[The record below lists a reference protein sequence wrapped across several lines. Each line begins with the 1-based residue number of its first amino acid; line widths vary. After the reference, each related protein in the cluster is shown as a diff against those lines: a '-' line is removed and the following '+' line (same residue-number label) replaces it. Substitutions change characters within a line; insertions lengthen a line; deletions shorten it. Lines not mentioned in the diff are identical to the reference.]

1 MPRSWGLLVSGTV
14 FAGVGIALL
23 LESGFGVT
31 PVDAV
36 VAGLSSWTG
45 ISVGTALI
53 AMCSLL
59 VLAAWR
65 LGQQPGVGTLVS
77 FIFIGLC
84 VDASLHLIDM
94 TGLAI
99 SESPWPAR
107 TGVWLAGACLL
118 ALAASCLYASGLGAS
133 PYDIFV
139 QASRRFGLSIP
150 MARLLVDAVMF
161 LVAFLIGGAWG
172 IGTVGLLL
180 LLPLLL
186 RYLLPHAERF
196 AAGGRPVLRREPDET
211 LAGTADPVG

>member
-14 FAGVGIALL
+14 FAGVGISLL

-45 ISVGTALI
+45 VSVGTALI

-77 FIFIGLC
+77 FLFIGLC

-99 SESPWPAR
+99 SGLAWQAR
-107 TGVWLAGACLL
+107 TGVWLVGACLL

-139 QASRRFGLSIP
+139 LASRRFGVSIP
-150 MARLLVDAVMF
+150 IARLLVDAVMF
-161 LVAFLIGGAWG
+161 LIAFLIGGAWG

-186 RYLLPHAERF
+186 RYFLPHAERF
-196 AAGGRPVLRREPDET
+196 AANGRPIGRRETDEPS
-211 LAGTADPVG
+211 ARAIDPVG

>member
-1 MPRSWGLLVSGTV
+1 
-14 FAGVGIALL
+14 
-23 LESGFGVT
+23 
-31 PVDAV
+31 V

-53 AMCSLL
+53 AMCALL

-94 TGLAI
+94 AGLAI
-99 SESPWPAR
+99 SSSPWPTRA
-107 TGVWLAGACLL
+107 GVWLLGACLL

-150 MARLLVDAVMF
+150 IARLLVDAVMF
-161 LVAFLIGGAWG
+161 LIAFLIGGAWG

-186 RYLLPHAERF
+186 RYLLPRTERY
-196 AAGGRPVLRREPDET
+196 AANGRPRVRREPREPV
-211 LAGTADPVG
+211 ARAIDPVG